1 MATIVREHVTAL
13 TRAAET
19 AGTAPSIHNT
29 QPWHWRIHDGV
40 ADLYADL
47 SRHLPASD
55 PDRRM
60 LLLSCG
66 IALHHAAVSLA
77 AQGMAAEITRMP
89 DPADSGHLATVSITA
104 RIPIT
109 PDAVRRMRT
118 MAARRTDRRPLLDDP
133 LLPDA
138 VASLRAAAA
147 AYGAGLD
154 VLDRG
159 QMIELAVTI
168 EHAQID
174 EIADD
179 GVRTELHRWTA
190 GDHPAGTGV
199 PLAAIP
205 ERPLETT
212 VPSRDF
218 GQEGSLPVSS
228 GHDAYAQYAILYGVN
243 DDPPAWLEAGEAC
256 SALWL
261 AATEWSI
268 AVLPLSAAVETPASR
283 HALRRILGG
292 VGHPYLA
299 FRIGI
304 ADPRQAMQPRAPRL
318 AAHETVELTTPQ

>member
-13 TRAAET
+13 ARAAEA

-29 QPWHWRIHDGV
+29 QPWHWRIHDGI

-47 SRHLPASD
+47 NRHLPASD

-66 IALHHAAVSLA
+66 IALHHASISLA

-89 DPADSGHLATVSITA
+89 DPADSAHLATVSIHGRAPVTSG
-104 RIPIT
+104 
-109 PDAVRRMRT
+109 AVRLMRT

-138 VASLRAAAA
+138 VAALRSSAV

-154 VLDRG
+154 VLDRD
-159 QMIELAVTI
+159 QVIALAVAI
-168 EHAQID
+168 ERAQID
-174 EIADD
+174 EIDDD
-179 GVRTELHRWTA
+179 GVRAELHRWTA

-199 PLAAIP
+199 PLSAIP
-205 ERPLETT
+205 QRPLQTT

-218 GQEGSLPVSS
+218 GQSGALPVSA
-228 GHDAYAQYAILYGVN
+228 GHDACAQYAILYGVN
-243 DDPPAWLEAGEAC
+243 DDPRAWLEAGEAC

-261 AATEWSI
+261 TATEWTI
-268 AVLPLSAAVETPASR
+268 AVLPLSAAVETPAAR

-292 VGHPYLA
+292 IGYPYLA
-299 FRIGI
+299 FRLGI
-304 ADPRQAMQPRAPRL
+304 ADPNQAMQPRAPRL
-318 AAHETVELTTPQ
+318 AAAETVELTGP